1 MIDKARKS
9 LERIKGHFD
18 PKQIVQKDLFNSD
31 FSNINQA
38 LDQAEKNKTILHV
51 LGLHLKN
58 KVRIQKVDQAYVLI
72 INDGD
77 TIINLNENE
86 YNALKEWL
94 EDEDY

>member
-1 MIDKARKS
+1 MIDKARES

-18 PKQIVQKDLFNSD
+18 LKQFVQKDLFNSD
-31 FSNINQA
+31 FSNIGQV
-38 LDQAEKNKTILHV
+38 LDQAEKNETILHV
-51 LGLHLKN
+51 LRLHLKN
-58 KVRIQKVDQAYVLI
+58 KVRVQRFFQSYVLI

-77 TIINLNENE
+77 TIIDLNENE